1 MQTPAPD
8 HTRIIR
14 KERDTARGPGPDVM
28 AAGTLTGDRVYAAD
42 GDDVGRIKDIML
54 DVHSGRIAYAVLASG
69 GTLGIGDKLLAIPW
83 SAFTL
88 DTRQRCL
95 RLAVPAERIRDAPGF
110 DPDHWPETADAQWAA
125 LPPHA
130 DDSAPDWNMDDDYDS
145 EMDAPPHE
153 ASPDGPERGTERD

>member
-1 MQTPAPD
+1 MQTSDPERTP
-8 HTRIIR
+8 IIR

-42 GDDVGRIKDIML
+42 GSDVGRIKDIML
-54 DVHSGRIAYAVLASG
+54 DVHAGRIAYAVLASG

-95 RLAVPAERIRDAPGF
+95 RLAVPAERIRDTPGF
-110 DPDHWPETADAQWAA
+110 DKDHWPKAADAQWAA
-125 LPPHA
+125 LPHA
-130 DDSAPDWNMDDDYDS
+130 DDGAPDLGTDDDYDS

-153 ASPDGPERGTERD
+153 ASPEGPEERGPGRV